1 MSDISDNWRGG
12 VLPVS
17 ATLRDAINNLNESSL
32 KIVLIVNEQG
42 QLQGTVSDGDIRR
55 GLLGAVSLD
64 SPIVEVLHTNPF
76 IVPEGMER
84 DLVVQIMVANKI
96 QQLPIVN
103 SDNQLVGLHQWDD
116 VAVITAR
123 LNTLVIMAGGKGT
136 RLQPHTEN
144 CPKPMLEVAGKP
156 MLEHII
162 ERAKADGFQNFV
174 ISVHYMGHMIK
185 DYFGDGAAMGISIS
199 YLNES
204 EPLGTAGALS
214 LLDPKPSMPIVVS
227 NGDVISDIRYSDL
240 LDFHERH
247 DAAATMTVKLHEIEH
262 QFGVVNMNGIEI
274 SGFEEKPVIQ
284 NHINA
289 GVYVLDPGS
298 VGELVHGDHCDMPSL
313 FERLRLKGHRIVAY
327 PMHEPW
333 LDVGRPNDLAKANG
347 E

>member
-1 MSDISDNWRGG
+1 MSDISDNWRRGL
-12 VLPVS
+12 LPVS
-17 ATLRDAINNLNESSL
+17 ATLRDAVNNLNESSL

-42 QLQGTVSDGDIRR
+42 RLQGTVSDGDIRR
-55 GLLGAVSLD
+55 GLLGAASLD
-64 SPIVEVLHTNPF
+64 SPIIEVLHTNPF
-76 IVPEGMER
+76 VVPEGMEKG
-84 DLVVQIMVANKI
+84 LVLRFMVANKI

-116 VAVITAR
+116 MAATTAR

-136 RLQPHTEN
+136 RLQPYTEN

-156 MLEHII
+156 MLERII
-162 ERAKADGFQNFV
+162 ERARADGFQNFV

-185 DYFGDGAAMGISIS
+185 DYFGDGAAMGVSIT
-199 YLNES
+199 YLNEK

-214 LLDPKPSMPIVVS
+214 LLDPKPSIPIVVS

-247 DAAATMTVKLHEIEH
+247 HATATMAVKLHEIDY

-274 SGFEEKPVIQ
+274 TGFREKPVIQ
-284 NHINA
+284 NYINA
-289 GVYVLDPGS
+289 GVYVLEPCSLD
-298 VGELVHGDHCDMPSL
+298 ELVDGEHCDMPTL
-313 FERLRLKGHRIVAY
+313 FERLRLKGQLIVAY

-333 LDVGRPNDLAKANG
+333 LDVGRPDDLAKANC